1 VWVDARRERHE
12 VRPDRR
18 DRGVRGRGVPSGCAA
33 LGRRRERRQRAR
45 EDACGKR
52 EVNKLVA
59 RQNAV
64 YGDASILA
72 INCYGNVPEDDPR
85 VNIRPDAAL
94 RRLRE

>member
-1 VWVDARRERHE
+1 
-12 VRPDRR
+12 
-18 DRGVRGRGVPSGCAA
+18 
-33 LGRRRERRQRAR
+33 
-45 EDACGKR
+45 
-52 EVNKLVA
+52 VNKLVA